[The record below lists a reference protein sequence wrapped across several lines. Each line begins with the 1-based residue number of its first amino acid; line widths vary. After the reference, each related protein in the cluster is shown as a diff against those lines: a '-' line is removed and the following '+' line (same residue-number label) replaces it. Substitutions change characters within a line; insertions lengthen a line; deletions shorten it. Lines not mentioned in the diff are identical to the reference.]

1 MAGFR
6 RTLATSEHFA
16 ARTVRAVRRWLTH
29 MSLPAP
35 RVVIVPFR
43 VLYVGVRTVWHG
55 FIRIFVAEPIFKSY
69 CTSVG
74 RGFRAD
80 AFVHWVSGRG
90 RIIIG
95 DDVLIDG
102 KCSFTFAAR
111 YHDHPTLR
119 IGNRTGIGHACVFV
133 VAQEITIGD
142 DCRIAGGAS
151 FRDSPGHPLDP
162 EARRRGEP
170 PPPDAIKP
178 IVIEDNV
185 WIGSGAIIHSG
196 VRIGTG
202 SVISS
207 GAVVLADVPAGSLIA
222 GNPGRRIGVVTP
234 ATPAPAAAPAPSP
247 ELMAT

>member
-1 MAGFR
+1 MAGFH
-6 RTLATSEHFA
+6 RTLATSDHPA
-16 ARTVRAVRRWLTH
+16 ARALRGVRHGLTH

-35 RVVIVPFR
+35 RIVIVPYR
-43 VLYVGVRTVWHG
+43 MMYVGVRSVWHG
-55 FIRIFVAEPIFKSY
+55 FIRIFVAEPLFKSY

-80 AFVHWVSGRG
+80 AFVHWVNGRG

-111 YHDHPTLR
+111 FSDHPTLR
-119 IGNRTGIGHACVFV
+119 VGNRTKIGHACVFV
-133 VAQEITIGD
+133 VANEITIGE

-170 PPPDAIKP
+170 PPADAIKQ
-178 IVIEDNV
+178 IVVEDNV
-185 WIGSGAIIHSG
+185 WVGSGAIIHSG

-202 SVISS
+202 SVIAS
-207 GAVVLADVPAGSLIA
+207 GAVVMTDVPPNSLIA

-234 ATPAPAAAPAPSP
+234 AVAAPVAAAPTP
-247 ELMAT
+247 EPIST